1 MDVNSVSAI
10 VTVPVMN
17 AVARNYQG
25 GFMSMKIT
33 KTQLKQII
41 KEELGI
47 FEYVEPQEGKRT
59 PDDAEVLVKGF
70 GVLRLGQ
77 VKDKLVRDYLRKL
90 HKELQGEVEDKDL
103 LRIFDKYLD
112 GGGLV
117 ALYKT
122 LKAHNALEGL

>member
-10 VTVPVMN
+10 VTVPVTD

-25 GFMSMKIT
+25 GSMSMKIT

-47 FEYVEPQEGKRT
+47 FEGETT
-59 PDDAEVLVKGF
+59 PDDAEVLVKGL
-70 GVLRLGQ
+70 GVLTIGQ
-77 VKDKLVRDYLRKL
+77 VRERLLRDYLREL
-90 HKELQGEVEDKDL
+90 HKDLQGEVGDKDL
-103 LRIFDKYLD
+103 LRIFEKYLD

-117 ALYKT
+117 ARYKT
-122 LKAHNALEGL
+122 LKAHNALQKEEDLYDV